1 MPRITDITLFRRLT
15 QHTLHIKYEKL
26 SINELQDR
34 IPASYARLTTYL
46 GDLREVM
53 VGNPYVA
60 YHRIEDGEFSV
71 EIGFVVA
78 CCLPGKGDI
87 VSGEIPESLVVS
99 SMFLGPY
106 NGLTPVYREMEEW
119 INERDLQIFGS
130 AYEYYYNGSNF
141 PAEQLLTK
149 IVMPVV

>member
-1 MPRITDITLFRRLT
+1 MPRITDISLFRRLT
-15 QHTLHIKYEKL
+15 QHTLHISYEKL
-26 SINELQDR
+26 SVNELQEK
-34 IPASYARLTTYL
+34 IVSSYARLNTYL

-53 VGNPYVA
+53 VGNPYVG

-71 EIGFVVA
+71 EIGFLVA
-78 CCLPGKGDI
+78 RPLPGSGDI
-87 VSGEIPESLVVS
+87 TSGEIPESLIVS
-99 SMFLGPY
+99 CMFLGPY

-119 INERDLQIFGS
+119 INERDLEIAGS
-130 AYEYYYNGSNF
+130 AYEYYYNGRNF